1 MIMEKVPEVL
11 HLVINLEHS
20 VTRREKVMEQAKKLG
35 LDIQFV
41 KAVSGRDLDVSR
53 LAGFDRNRRKKLFTH
68 DLHPNEHACIQS
80 HLKAMRQFLDT
91 GYQYCIIS
99 EDDILFRDDFAEKIR
114 FIMKHTD
121 GWEMLKLFSGECL
134 RYDVMSGQEGNPVRL
149 QFPKKF
155 PWGAVSNLY
164 TRKAAE
170 ALLAGF
176 NGYWMGFDVQA
187 AQICFA
193 RRVPCCGVTPDIVD
207 TFFRSNEESDIDAGG
222 SRVHFGGRVERSTL
236 QYLRYRFYVWGMAMG
251 KIRMRKM
258 LSRILR
264 LK

>member
-1 MIMEKVPEVL
+1 MMMMKKLPEVL

-20 VTRREKVMEQAKKLG
+20 VKRREKVMEQAGRLG
-35 LDIQFV
+35 LDIQLV

-53 LAGFDRNRRKKLFTH
+53 LEGFDRRRRKKLFTH
-68 DLHPNEHACIQS
+68 DLLPNEHACIQS
-80 HLKAMRQFLDT
+80 HLKAMRQFLASD
-91 GYQYCIIS
+91 YQYCIIS
-99 EDDILFRDDFAEKIR
+99 EDDILFRDDFSEKIH
-114 FIMKHTD
+114 FIMKHTE

-134 RYDVMSGQEGNPVRL
+134 RYDVLPRQDGNPVRL

-155 PWGAVSNLY
+155 PWGSVSNLY

-176 NGYWMGFDVQA
+176 KDYWMGFDVQA

-207 TFFRSNEESDIDAGG
+207 TFFPSNEESDIGC
-222 SRVHFGGRVERSTL
+222 RLRFGEVAERSIA

-251 KIRMRKM
+251 KIRMRKL
-258 LSRILR
+258 LSRVLR